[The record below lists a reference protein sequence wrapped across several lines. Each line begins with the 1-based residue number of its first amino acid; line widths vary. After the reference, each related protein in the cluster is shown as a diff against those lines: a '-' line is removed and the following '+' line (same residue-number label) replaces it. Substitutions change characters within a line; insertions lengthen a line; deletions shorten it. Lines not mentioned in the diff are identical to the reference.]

1 MSLFQIITILIAIE
15 TGGHP
20 DPVNAVGDGGKALG
34 ILQMH
39 KAYVADA
46 AEHANV
52 DWTHVDALDPSKAKD
67 IFLAYMSR
75 YAKIERKP
83 NDMSYEEFVSRIHN
97 GGPLGYKKKSTILY
111 WEKFKKLYGQQQRI

>member
-1 MSLFQIITILIAIE
+1 MSLLKIITILIAIE

-46 AEHANV
+46 AEYANV
-52 DWTHVDALDPSKAKD
+52 DWTHVDALDPLEAKD

-75 YAKIERKP
+75 YAKMERKP
-83 NDMSYEEFVSRIHN
+83 NDMSYEEFVSRIHS
-97 GGPLGYKKKSTILY
+97 GGPLGYKKKSTISY